1 MLPQSA
7 YLHVPFCTHRCG
19 YCNFTL
25 VSGRPDLVG
34 PFLDAIERELS
45 QLGTPRPVRTLFF
58 GGGTPT
64 YLPPA
69 ALERFLAIVQ
79 RWHPLEP
86 GGEWSVEANP
96 LDVTPS
102 LIAQLAAAGV
112 TRISLGAQSFS
123 PRKLKLLERDHSAEV
138 ISQAVSMVRT
148 AELQVALDLIF
159 GVPDE
164 TLEEWQ
170 ADLERAIAL
179 APDHVSTYGLTWE
192 HGTSYWTRREH
203 GELTP
208 VDEETERAMYLAAI
222 ATLTAAGFE
231 HYEVSNFARP
241 GFRCRHNEAY
251 WLGEEYYAAG
261 PGAARYFDGERS
273 VNHRSTTTW
282 LQRIERGESPIAERE
297 TLSKDD
303 RARELLVFGLRR
315 LEGVSAAWFLAKSG
329 MELRPLLG
337 ERGQRLLEHELLRW
351 DNEQLSLTQSGLMIA
366 DAICAEL
373 LREYPRFQSSARKY
387 FKFPAQLMSKSSVV
401 NLGRLRFLYRI
412 S

>member
-1 MLPQSA
+1 MMPPLSA

-45 QLGTPRPVRTLFF
+45 QLETPRPVRTMFF

-64 YLPPA
+64 YLPSE
-69 ALERFLAIVQ
+69 ALARFLTIVQ
-79 RWHPLEP
+79 RWHPLQA

-96 LDVTPS
+96 LDVTPTI
-102 LIAQLAAAGV
+102 IAQLAAAGV

-138 ISQAVSMVRT
+138 IDRVVATIR
-148 AELQVALDLIF
+148 AARLQVSLDLIF

-170 ADLERAIAL
+170 ADLQQAIAL

-192 HGTSYWTRREH
+192 LGTSYWTRRER
-203 GELTP
+203 GELSP
-208 VDEETERAMYLAAI
+208 VDEETERSMYLAAI
-222 ATLTAAGFE
+222 ATLQGAGFE
-231 HYEVSNFARP
+231 HYEVSNFAQP

-251 WLGEEYYAAG
+251 WLGEEYFAAG
-261 PGAARYFDGERS
+261 PGAARYIDGERS

-297 TLSKDD
+297 TLSQEE

-329 MELRPLLG
+329 LELRPLLG
-337 ERGQRLLEHELLRW
+337 ERGRRLIEHELLRW
-351 DNEQLSLTQSGLMIA
+351 DEDRLCLTQAGLLIA
-366 DAICAEL
+366 DAICEEL
-373 LREYPRFQSSARKY
+373 LRE
-387 FKFPAQLMSKSSVV
+387 
-401 NLGRLRFLYRI
+401 
-412 S
+412 

>member
-1 MLPQSA
+1 MPPLSA
-7 YLHVPFCTHRCG
+7 YLHIPFCTHRCG

-45 QLGTPRPVRTLFF
+45 QLETPRPVRTLFF

-64 YLPPA
+64 YLSA
-69 ALERFLAIVQ
+69 DALTRFLSIVRQ
-79 RWHPLEP
+79 WHPLEA

-96 LDVTPS
+96 LDVTPT

-138 ISQAVSMVRT
+138 ISGAVSSIRT
-148 AELQVALDLIF
+148 AGLQVALDLIF

-164 TLEEWQ
+164 SLEEWQ
-170 ADLERAIAL
+170 TDLDLAIAL

-192 HGTSYWTRREH
+192 QGTSYWTRREH

-208 VDEETERAMYLAAI
+208 VDEETERAMYLTAI
-222 ATLTAAGFE
+222 ETLMGAGFE

-261 PGAARYFDGERS
+261 PGAARYIDGERS

-297 TLSKDD
+297 TLNQEE

-315 LEGVSAAWFLAKSG
+315 LEGVSAKWFLAKSG

-337 ERGQRLLEHELLRW
+337 ERGQQLLEHEFLCWNEDRLR
-351 DNEQLSLTQSGLMIA
+351 LTQAGLLIA
-366 DAICAEL
+366 DAICTEL
-373 LREYPRFQSSARKY
+373 LRESC
-387 FKFPAQLMSKSSVV
+387 
-401 NLGRLRFLYRI
+401 
-412 S
+412 

>member
-1 MLPQSA
+1 MAPLSA

-34 PFLDAIERELS
+34 PFLAAIERELS
-45 QLGTPRPVRTLFF
+45 QLGMPRPVQTLFF

-64 YLPPA
+64 YLNA
-69 ALERFLAIVQ
+69 ADLARFLAIV
-79 RWHPLEP
+79 RHWHPLEQ

-96 LDVTPS
+96 LDVTPT
-102 LIAQLAAAGV
+102 LVAQLAAAGV

-123 PRKLKLLERDHSAEV
+123 PRKLKLLERDHGAEV
-138 ISQAVSMVRT
+138 ITAAVAAIR
-148 AELQVALDLIF
+148 AAGLQVALDLIF

-164 TLEEWQ
+164 TLDEWQ
-170 ADLERAIAL
+170 TDLDAAL
-179 APDHVSTYGLTWE
+179 ALQPDHVSTYGLTWE
-192 HGTSYWTRREH
+192 HGTSYWTRRER

-222 ATLTAAGFE
+222 TTLKGAGFE

-251 WLGEEYYAAG
+251 WLGEEYFAAG
-261 PGAARYFDGERS
+261 PGAARYIDGERS

-282 LQRIERGESPIAERE
+282 LRRIEQGESPIAERE
-297 TLSKDD
+297 TLSPDD

-315 LEGVSAAWFLAKSG
+315 LEGVSASWFKEKSG
-329 MELRPLLG
+329 RELSDLLR
-337 ERGQRLLEHELLRW
+337 ERGQRLLEHRLLVW
-351 DNEQLSLTQSGLMIA
+351 DDERLRLTPEGLLIA
-366 DAICAEL
+366 DAICEEL
-373 LREYPRFQSSARKY
+373 LRS
-387 FKFPAQLMSKSSVV
+387 
-401 NLGRLRFLYRI
+401 
-412 S
+412 